1 MSEYMDMVQG
11 HQWPKATT
19 ELGVLDALQGVR
31 WAQDYAGKAEG
42 PSALRIGLQGL
53 YRHYGRLP
61 ESVTSRLTALDPE
74 LVQRIPEAATDEL
87 TELAASL
94 AAEEAVAQVLRAVNH
109 YRTRRGYPP
118 LNPDG
123 SLAR

>member
-1 MSEYMDMVQG
+1 MSEYTDMAG

-19 ELGVLDALQGVR
+19 EIGVLDALQGVR
-31 WAQDYAGKAEG
+31 WAQDYINTGED
-42 PSALRIGLQGL
+42 PSALRIGLSSL

-61 ESVTSRLTALDPE
+61 ENVTSRLTALKPE
-74 LVQRIPEAATDEL
+74 LVQRIPNTPREELPEIAAVLAGEEAA
-87 TELAASL
+87 
-94 AAEEAVAQVLRAVNH
+94 AQVLRAVNH